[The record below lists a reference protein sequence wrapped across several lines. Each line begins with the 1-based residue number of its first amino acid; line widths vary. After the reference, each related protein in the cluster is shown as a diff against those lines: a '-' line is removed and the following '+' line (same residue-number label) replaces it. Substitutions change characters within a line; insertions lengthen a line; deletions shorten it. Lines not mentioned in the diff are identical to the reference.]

1 LIDIKETLRAYCT
14 AKGPPGYEHR
24 VAEVV
29 RQSWEPLVDMFEAGA
44 LGDVVGIKRGSG
56 NEPRPRI
63 LLAAHMDEIALI
75 VSKVDGAFLRIESM
89 AGIDRR
95 VLPGQPVTVFGK
107 RELPGYVGNVPP
119 HVLPADKRKKYP
131 PFDELVI
138 DLGLPAEEVAELVS
152 VGDVVTF
159 DAPLV
164 ELQGSRLAAKSL
176 DDRAC
181 IAAVTV
187 CLDVLQGRSHAW
199 DVLAVATTK
208 EEVGSHGA
216 QGVTFHYRP
225 DLAVALDVTFA
236 SQPGASGTTFELGEG
251 PTLGLGPGYHPKL
264 RQKMMDV
271 AERLEMTVHADPE
284 PYPGGTDAA
293 RIQTVGAGVPTLL
306 ISVPVRNMHTPVE
319 VADTRDIERAGR
331 LLAEFVASLDAD
343 FMDSIAYDIDEEI
356 CPEEDEAEDTNDYDE
371 EDGA

>member
-1 LIDIKETLRAYCT
+1 
-14 AKGPPGYEHR
+14 
-24 VAEVV
+24 VV
-29 RQSWEPLVDMFEAGA
+29 RQTWEPLVDTFEAGT

-56 NEPRPRI
+56 SEPRPRI

-75 VSKVDGAFLRIESM
+75 VSKIDGAFLRIDSM

-131 PFDELVI
+131 DFDELVI
-138 DLGLPAEEVAELVS
+138 DLGLPAKEVAELVS

-164 ELQGSRLAAKSL
+164 ELQGSRLAAKTL

-181 IAAVTV
+181 VAAVTV
-187 CLDVLQGRSHAW
+187 CLDVLQGRSHVW

-216 QGVTFHYRP
+216 MGVTFHYRP
-225 DLAVALDVTFA
+225 DAAVALDVTFA
-236 SQPGASGTTFELGEG
+236 SQPGASGVTFELGEG

-264 RQKMMDV
+264 RKKMMDV
-271 AERLEMTVHADPE
+271 AGRLEMTVHTDPE
-284 PYPGGTDAA
+284 PYPSGTDAA
-293 RIQTVGAGVPTLL
+293 RIQTIGAGVPTLL

-319 VADTRDIERAGR
+319 VVDTRDIERAGR

-343 FMDSIAYDIDEEI
+343 FMDSIAYDPDEEI
-356 CPEEDEAEDTNDYDE
+356 CPEEDETEDANDYNEDE